1 MIGPFFSPENLISF
15 GGTPQPKP
23 NLPTGVTP
31 ITPQPQSNLPIMGMT
46 GVVSTTPQEK
56 LNPMA
61 GAKNDKL
68 ALMLYALG
76 GALKGDKNFM
86 QNTLQLQQMQEGKKK
101 QKELEENWKKALEK
115 IKKEKIINPTLIS
128 LAELLPPEQGT
139 RLVAGG
145 IPEIGQDKKT
155 AAMIN
160 LEAFN
165 KIKAE
170 GTPEQIAI
178 AERVLIGTRQNKSEE
193 QMKKELIASLLRQTD
208 PLGDPISE
216 EEINNR
222 LQLFDTLVGKT
233 PTPIP
238 NDDQLLNYQGYSV
251 KRVE

>member
-1 MIGPFFSPENLISF
+1 MAYYNFKYPYALAESQPSLM
-15 GGTPQPKP
+15 GGITV
-23 NLPTGVTP
+23 PT
-31 ITPQPQSNLPIMGMT
+31 TPQPQSNLPVIGMT
-46 GVVSTTPQEK
+46 GAVSTMPQGQQTPS
-56 LNPMA
+56 PMNN
-61 GAKNDKL
+61 GKNDKL

-76 GALKGDKNFM
+76 GALRGDKNFM
-86 QNTLQLQQMQEGKKK
+86 QNTLSLQKMQEGKKK
-101 QKELEENWKKALEK
+101 EEKLEENWKKALEK

-128 LAELLPPEQGT
+128 LAELLPPEEGAS
-139 RLVAGG
+139 LVAGG

-170 GTPEQIAI
+170 GTPDQIAI

-208 PLGDPISE
+208 PLGDPLSE

-233 PTPIP
+233 PTSIP
-238 NDDQLLNYQGYSV
+238 NNDQLLNYQGYSV

>member
-1 MIGPFFSPENLISF
+1 MAYYNFKYPFALAES
-15 GGTPQPKP
+15 QPS
-23 NLPTGVTP
+23 LMGEITVPT
-31 ITPQPQSNLPIMGMT
+31 TPQPQSNLPIMGMT

-61 GAKNDKL
+61 GGKNDKL

-86 QNTLQLQQMQEGKKK
+86 QNTMQLQQMQEGKKK

-145 IPEIGQDKKT
+145 IPEIGKDKKT
-155 AAMIN
+155 ASMIN

-193 QMKKELIASLLRQTD
+193 QMKKELIASLLKQTD

>member
-1 MIGPFFSPENLISF
+1 MAIGDFFTDIGQGIGRGLTKIGGYDPMQKVSPEEAARRRQEGLSALQRSLGRSSAILSGDPRRMQLAEQQTQRAEQEREQAELNKKLDEAID
-15 GGTPQPKP
+15 K
-23 NLPTGVTP
+23 
-31 ITPQPQSNLPIMGMT
+31 SNLPQ
-46 GVVSTTPQEK
+46 SQK
-56 LNPMA
+56 DLLKSLNVQTKA
-61 GAKNDKL
+61 QT
-68 ALMLYALG
+68 LMQTYEP
-76 GALKGDKNFM
+76 
-86 QNTLQLQQMQEGKKK
+86 T
-101 QKELEENWKKALEK
+101 KE
-115 IKKEKIINPTLIS
+115 
-128 LAELLPPEQGT
+128 
-139 RLVAGG
+139 
-145 IPEIGQDKKT
+145 DKKT

-160 LEAFN
+160 LESFN

-233 PTPIP
+233 PTPIS

>member
-1 MIGPFFSPENLISF
+1 MAIEDFFTDIGQGIGRGLTKIGGYDPMQQVSPEAAARRRQEGLSALQRSLGRSSAILSGDPRRMQLAEQQTQRAEQEREQAELNKKLDEAID
-15 GGTPQPKP
+15 K
-23 NLPTGVTP
+23 
-31 ITPQPQSNLPIMGMT
+31 SNLPQ
-46 GVVSTTPQEK
+46 SQK
-56 LNPMA
+56 DLLKSLNVQTKA
-61 GAKNDKL
+61 QT
-68 ALMLYALG
+68 LMQTYEP
-76 GALKGDKNFM
+76 
-86 QNTLQLQQMQEGKKK
+86 T
-101 QKELEENWKKALEK
+101 KE
-115 IKKEKIINPTLIS
+115 
-128 LAELLPPEQGT
+128 
-139 RLVAGG
+139 
-145 IPEIGQDKKT
+145 DKKT

-160 LEAFN
+160 LESFN

-233 PTPIP
+233 PTPIS